1 VADRL
6 TRETFDGRIGDA
18 FEVIPPEGRPVEL
31 VLSACEADRYERSF
45 SLLFHAPDG
54 RLEPQQTFRARHAEL
69 GEFDLFLV
77 PLGPDERGMRYE
89 AVFTEA
95 PASSSR

>member
-1 VADRL
+1 VRSS
-6 TRETFDGRIGDA
+6 RSS
-18 FEVIPPEGRPVEL
+18 PPGGGPLEL
-31 VLSACEADRYERSF
+31 VLSDCEADRYEGSF

-77 PLGPDERGMRYE
+77 PLGPDGRGMRYE
-89 AVFTEA
+89 AVFTQA
-95 PASSSR
+95 PASSRR

>member
-1 VADRL
+1 VTDRL
-6 TRETFDGRIGDA
+6 TSEDFAGRLGEV
-18 FEVIPPEGRPVEL
+18 FEVVPAEGGSFEL
-31 VLSACEADRYERSF
+31 VLAECEAERYESSF
-45 SLLFHAPDG
+45 SLRFHARDG

-89 AVFTEA
+89 AVFT
-95 PASSSR
+95 